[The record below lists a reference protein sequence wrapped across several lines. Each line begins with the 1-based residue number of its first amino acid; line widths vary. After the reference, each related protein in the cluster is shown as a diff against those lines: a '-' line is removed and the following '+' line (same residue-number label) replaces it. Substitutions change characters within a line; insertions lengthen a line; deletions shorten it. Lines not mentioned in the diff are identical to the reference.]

1 MILQNDQEIENILSR
16 ILPSPQREQFGRML
30 SQLQKGDGKSLDWA
44 SIHSPND
51 SMQVD
56 YHSLDEA
63 SNCTENF
70 SRLVVGKL
78 NGGLGTSMGCLGPKS
93 LIQVKEGKTFLDL
106 IVEQVSILNNKW
118 GGDIPLL
125 LMNSFYTHEETSAF
139 VDSCS
144 LPIITF
150 KQNIFPRLNAK
161 TFKPVSPDEWGENA
175 WYPPGHG
182 DFYNCIQQQ
191 GILKQLIE
199 SGKDILFIS
208 NADNLGAVAD
218 PKILSY
224 MIEKEIPFLIE
235 VTPKTPSDVKGGT
248 LYEQNG
254 KLKLLEIAQVPK
266 EHIEE
271 FCSQEKFSV
280 FNTNNIW
287 MNLAVIEERLKK
299 GPLDLNVIVNHKTID
314 GQPVVQLET
323 AIGSAIDCIDNA
335 VGLCVSRDRFMP
347 VKKTEDLLLVQSN
360 IFNLEEGRLVRN
372 VKRNNPHLPEIKFG
386 QPLDQLDAFN
396 KCFTTIPDL
405 LNLESLEASGQ
416 ICFKGAT
423 SLKGEIKLNGKNKSI
438 HIENGRLL
446 NDESIEG

>member
-1 MILQNDQEIENILSR
+1 MQHNQEIEKILDR
-16 ILPSPQREQFGRML
+16 LLPDPQREQFRRML
-30 SQLQKGDGKSLDWA
+30 KQLQKSPKDNLDWA

-63 SNCTENF
+63 SNCAENF

-78 NGGLGTSMGCLGPKS
+78 NGGLGTSMGCSGPKS
-93 LIQVKEGKTFLDL
+93 LINVKEGKTFLDL
-106 IVEQVSILNNKW
+106 IVEQVNILNDKW

-125 LMNSFYTHEETSAF
+125 LMNSFYTHEETSEF

-150 KQNIFPRLNAK
+150 KQNMFPRLKAESFMPMN
-161 TFKPVSPDEWGENA
+161 PDEWGENA

-191 GILKQLIE
+191 GILGQLIE
-199 SGKDILFIS
+199 NGKDILFIS

-218 PKILSY
+218 SKILNY
-224 MIEKEIPFLIE
+224 MIEKKIPFLIE

-248 LYEQNG
+248 LYEQKG

-287 MNLAVIEERLKK
+287 MNLGVLEERLKE
-299 GPLDLNVIVNHKTID
+299 GPLDLNVIVNRKTIE
-314 GQPVVQLET
+314 GQSVVQLET
-323 AIGSAIDCIDNA
+323 AIGSAIDCIDNE

-360 IFNLEEGRLVRN
+360 LFNLEEGRLVRN
-372 VKRNNPHLPEIKFG
+372 RKRKNPHLPEIKFG

-396 KCFTTIPDL
+396 KCFAALPDL
-405 LNLESLEASGQ
+405 LDLESLDASGQ
-416 ICFKGAT
+416 ISFEGVVT
-423 SLKGEIKLNGKNKSI
+423 LKGRVELKGINKPI
-438 HIENGRLL
+438 LIENGRQLI
-446 NDESIEG
+446 NESIEG